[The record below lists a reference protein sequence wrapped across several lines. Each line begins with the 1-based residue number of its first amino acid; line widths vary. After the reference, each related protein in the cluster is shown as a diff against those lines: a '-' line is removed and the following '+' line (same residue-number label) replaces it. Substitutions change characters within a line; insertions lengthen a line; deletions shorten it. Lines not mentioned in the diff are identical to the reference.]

1 MIILGIDP
9 GLNNTGWGVIR
20 YVNQTFDYI
29 SSGTITNSGSIETD
43 AKLKTIYDGL
53 CDVIRKAQPTECAIE
68 ETFVNQNPRLSLKL
82 GYAKGV
88 AMLAAAQNNLKLF
101 EYSPRLIKSAFAGS
115 GKASKDQ
122 MGGMLKYLLPKHQA
136 SSEHEVDALAIA
148 ICHINTEAFNRKI
161 ITNEGARYT

>member
-9 GLNNTGWGVIR
+9 GLNNTGWGLVG
-20 YVNQTFDYI
+20 YTNNTFNYLG
-29 SSGTITNSGSIETD
+29 SGTITNSSAIETD
-43 AKLKTIYDGL
+43 IKLKTIYDEL
-53 CDVIRKAQPTECAIE
+53 CEVIRKAQPTECAIE

-101 EYSPRLIKSAFAGS
+101 EYSPRSIKSAFAGS

-122 MGGMLKYLLPKHQA
+122 MMGMLKYLLPKHKA
-136 SSEHEVDALAIA
+136 SSEHEADALAVA
-148 ICHINTEAFNRKI
+148 ICHINTEAFKRKLI
-161 ITNEGARYT
+161 A